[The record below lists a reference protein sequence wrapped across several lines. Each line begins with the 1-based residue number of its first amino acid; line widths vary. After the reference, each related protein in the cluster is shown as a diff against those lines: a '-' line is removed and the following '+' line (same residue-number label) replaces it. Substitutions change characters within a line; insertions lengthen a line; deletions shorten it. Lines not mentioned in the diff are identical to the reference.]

1 KVYTDSGMPSQKGVG
16 IFAGA
21 FMTRFPLVPVE
32 DDGRLH
38 DPVLRENFIERI
50 FAFKR
55 WQEYLDKGQSMKDLV
70 EFHTDHKLLVMSH
83 SPKHSTT
90 LGRLVA
96 DSKGSAGNR
105 NETYIAT
112 MMEALTL
119 IATVRKHT
127 NVLHHLM
134 GYFKK
139 DLTPD
144 EKQELLD
151 VIDQYRRELIPL
163 IVPVVLLKH
172 YVRKYNQPY
181 LKRQLYLH
189 PHPIELMLRNHV

>member
-1 KVYTDSGMPSQKGVG
+1 
-16 IFAGA
+16 
-21 FMTRFPLVPVE
+21 VPVE

-50 FAFKR
+50 FAFRR
-55 WQEYLDKGQSMKDLV
+55 WQEHLDKGQSMKDLV

-105 NETYIAT
+105 NEAYIAT
-112 MMEALTL
+112 MMEALML

-181 LKRQLYLH
+181 LKRQHYLH